1 MDNKYYLPAN
11 SVNLAHYFSCACI
24 KPTKYFSARTK
35 DIQSEYPDYLFIS
48 YEKRLKNS
56 DCSIELILTKEEK
69 EKLIPAKGNKDFF
82 LLPSALPL
90 SRVAS
95 IYFDSD
101 EQRDKITTLINLST
115 AFIPKNIT
123 KVFEKDK
130 EASYEAITFELNKS
144 TPDFSKELKKYN
156 SLLGGFALMK
166 LARESYMNYSE
177 NYFSTLSF
185 FNSIIEDELSR
196 SKKVNSIYHDAFL
209 GKESFKQL
217 YPYLANEI
225 TEEDLESVA
234 KSENQKIKKD
244 VITGLIDYNSLEK
257 ATYIL
262 SVLYSFGVGDE
273 GRKSKVDGL
282 ILTNFQKNIKSDRAE
297 VIALCYGL
305 NRGYTVF
312 TNKYGNETGE
322 QVVKFQLDSKVDYF
336 TIESIYQYSFNEVQ
350 KSKSFP
356 YLDSVIPKSETKL
369 KKQSKNDYYI
379 LDKLVITER
388 IKVGDSKWWNRLLNI
403 FFQKNQEELFK
414 PFLISVFQKIKED
427 LEDDFAI
434 QIENND
440 SELQKLKAEN
450 SELIQKLK
458 DIEQKETKAQK
469 SKAKEPETTANVAEV
484 REPEMVYA
492 NTTAES
498 EKLKSQLIDYEKLVK
513 SIDKTLKTGKAK
525 DLIIDFQKKLS
536 SDDLFKNQK

>member
-1 MDNKYYLPAN
+1 MDNKYYLPTN

-35 DIQSEYPDYLFIS
+35 DIQAEYPDYLFIS
-48 YEKRLKNS
+48 NEKRIKNS

-69 EKLIPAKGNKDFF
+69 EKLLPAKNNEVFF
-82 LLPSALPL
+82 LLPMPLPL
-90 SRVAS
+90 SRVAC
-95 IYFDSD
+95 IYFDSN
-101 EQRDKITTLINLST
+101 ERRDKITTLINLST
-115 AFIPKNIT
+115 AFIPKNLA
-123 KVFEKDK
+123 KVFDK
-130 EASYEAITFELNKS
+130 EKETGSEEITFDFPKPTL
-144 TPDFSKELKKYN
+144 DFSKELKKYN

-185 FNSIIEDELSR
+185 FNSAIEDDLSK
-196 SKKVNSIYHDAFL
+196 SKKVNSIYHDAFI

-217 YPYLANEI
+217 NSYLENEI
-225 TEEDLESVA
+225 TEDDLESIA

-282 ILTNFQKNIKSDRAE
+282 ILTNFHKNIKSDRAE
-297 VIALCYGL
+297 VVALCYGL
-305 NRGYTVF
+305 NRGYNVF

-322 QVVKFQLDSKVDYF
+322 QIVKFQLDSKVDYF
-336 TIESIYQYSFNEVQ
+336 TIESLYQYSFNGVQ
-350 KSKSFP
+350 KSKLFP
-356 YLDSVIPKSETKL
+356 YLDSVIPKSETRL
-369 KKQSKNDYYI
+369 RKQSKNDYYI

-388 IKVGDSKWWNRLLNI
+388 IKVGDAKWWNRLLSF

-427 LEDDFAI
+427 LEDDFSV
-434 QIENND
+434 QIENKD
-440 SELQKLKAEN
+440 AELQKLKEEN
-450 SELIQKLK
+450 SELAQKLK
-458 DIEQKETKAQK
+458 DSEKKEPKSQK
-469 SKAKEPETTANVAEV
+469 SKAKEPETTANVSEIC
-484 REPEMVYA
+484 EPEVVYQ
-492 NTTAES
+492 NNNPELD
-498 EKLKSQLIDYEKLVK
+498 KLRNRVSDYEKLVK
-513 SIDKTLKTGKAK
+513 SIDKTLKSGKAK
-525 DLIIDFQKKLS
+525 ELISDFQKKSS